1 MLKKPTSGFLLFSI
15 ISLVVMVGI
24 AFLLSY
30 LTSIPLKKNVLDQ
43 AVVEASSTSLLV
55 ARQLTPQ
62 DIATPMAGQ
71 RLQAFDSFIKEH
83 LVSSHLAR
91 VRLWNKESVII
102 YSDDFST
109 IGKAFPDNIALRD
122 SLKGVRSRDIH
133 TPQKS
138 DNANEQKLGTL
149 IEVYVPLR
157 FSGSSEIHGAV
168 EIYEYYALYK
178 ELIQQQQKIVFGANL
193 LGLLVLYGVLTV
205 IARSVWAQTKRQRL
219 LLEQKEAEVKKATE
233 ENLKIL
239 NEQTRLQ
246 EGVEHQKE
254 RLAHLGLAM
263 TIAQGTPGAIEMGK
277 QLLGL
282 IQKEVGAEYASLT
295 LINPDGTLGERLD
308 LFHGMAAFPVTSRAG
323 GITEAVLTTGKTQYI
338 TNSWEDTRSNPAL
351 VAAGIRSYLG
361 ISMRLEGQLIGI
373 MFFHSTKPDAFR
385 EDKLFLESFANI
397 CAIPLQRA
405 RLLLQV
411 EQAKE
416 ELEATFD
423 AVPTYVVL
431 IDDNKQVLR
440 ANAAFARLV
449 GQPVFRVVGISICTL
464 IHGKDERLHRC
475 PIEKSISDTEG
486 EVVAFREPHLANAQL
501 QVRTYH
507 VASSPDKPRRYVQFY
522 SVVGY

>member
-1 MLKKPTSGFLLFSI
+1 M
-15 ISLVVMVGI
+15 
-24 AFLLSY
+24 
-30 LTSIPLKKNVLDQ
+30 
-43 AVVEASSTSLLV
+43 
-55 ARQLTPQ
+55 
-62 DIATPMAGQ
+62 
-71 RLQAFDSFIKEH
+71 
-83 LVSSHLAR
+83 
-91 VRLWNKESVII
+91 
-102 YSDDFST
+102 
-109 IGKAFPDNIALRD
+109 
-122 SLKGVRSRDIH
+122 
-133 TPQKS
+133 
-138 DNANEQKLGTL
+138 
-149 IEVYVPLR
+149 
-157 FSGSSEIHGAV
+157 
-168 EIYEYYALYK
+168 
-178 ELIQQQQKIVFGANL
+178 
-193 LGLLVLYGVLTV
+193 YGVLTI
-205 IARSVWAQTKRQRL
+205 IARSIWSQAKRQRL

-263 TIAQGTPGAIEMGK
+263 TMAQGTPGAIEMGK

-295 LINPDGTLGERLD
+295 LVNPDGTLGERLD
-308 LFHGMAAFPVTSRAG
+308 LFQGMAAFPVTSRAG

-361 ISMRLEGQLIGI
+361 LSMRSEGQLIGI

-423 AVPTYVVL
+423 AIPTYVVL

-440 ANAAFARLV
+440 ANEAFARLV

-475 PIEKSISDTEG
+475 PIENSISGAEG

-501 QVRTYH
+501 HVRTYH